1 MAGYRFLNS
10 RATPLP
16 IIPTV
21 FTVLTRACMFDFSKS
36 PSSTRTLLIES
47 KSPCELL
54 RRAGLQTPSTRYA
67 SHECQ
72 RSNLRYTLMVPGL
85 APILLHSGH
94 VFLSYWPVV
103 LIGPVLGKDQ
113 LRV

>member
-54 RRAGLQTPSTRYA
+54 RRAGLQNPNKRYA

-72 RSNLRYTLMVPGL
+72 RSHLRYTFMVPGVG
-85 APILLHSGH
+85 PILFRFGH
-94 VFLSYWPVV
+94 VFFVFLASSSYPAVYW
-103 LIGPVLGKDQ
+103 
-113 LRV
+113 

>member
-16 IIPTV
+16 MIPTV

-54 RRAGLQTPSTRYA
+54 RRAGLQNPSPPYA
-67 SHECQ
+67 SPQVQ
-72 RSNLRYTLMVPGL
+72 RGNLHNHLMLPRL
-85 APILLHSGH
+85 APNLSVSRTLFSPLLPRP
-94 VFLSYWPVV
+94 FPLP
-103 LIGPVLGKDQ
+103 P
-113 LRV
+113 